1 MLRNI
6 TGAIAALSVAVVS
19 LPNQADACGGFFCGF
34 EPVDQTAERIIFR
47 VHPNQSVTM
56 AVQIQYQGAAEDFA
70 WVLPLP
76 EVPDPD
82 SLATFPLAAMVGL
95 DARTGPQFIQ
105 PADCY
110 GNFYAEADAS
120 GQPVPSAGGNDDG
133 GRGVVVHIQQQ
144 VGNYE
149 AAVVESNDA
158 KALHT
163 WLVTNG
169 YRVGT
174 SMQKIVELYINEGM
188 KFLAL
193 KLVSGAGVED
203 IQPFMLTLPGETPNI
218 PLRLTSIAAEPEMS
232 LAIFV
237 LGDMRYGGANWPNLD
252 IDPKS
257 IIWSYGTDAWW
268 GALQTNYTK
277 RVAEAVDAA
286 GGQGWVT
293 QLAGSTQ
300 GYLDL
305 LRRQKTS
312 IEENLP
318 NITDEESRKQQ
329 EDTLA
334 NIDALLGLM
343 DGASYLTRLYTRV
356 SAEEM
361 SSDPTFKRV
370 PGGDVSNVIQ
380 LERYVDGRDLCPWV
394 DEEEWPTELPE
405 TTTPCDFATCGAGGI
420 CRDVVSEDGTG
431 LVAGCGCVPGATARA
446 TVDADG
452 NDGVVCQDQRMSF
465 LNPGDRDENNANP
478 LPDPC
483 VGFSCGAGGRCV
495 AVNLTPT
502 CVCDQ
507 GLVAVGG
514 FADGVRNTSCE
525 TPTTPVPSR
534 FYNGRLPAIKVEA
547 GRKVEVPEPDPYVD
561 ARLSGGGCA
570 VGRASIGRTALPA
583 SIVLLAAVLGLTRRR
598 RHG

>member
-1 MLRNI
+1 MKTKI
-6 TGAIAALSVAVVS
+6 TGAAVALSVALLS
-19 LPNQADACGGFFCGF
+19 IPSAANACGGFFCGF
-34 EPVDQTAERIIFR
+34 QPVDQTAERIIFR
-47 VHPNQSVTM
+47 VHPNKTVSM

-76 EVPDPD
+76 EVPDPN

-95 DARTGPQFIQ
+95 DARTGPQFLQ
-105 PADCY
+105 PQDCF
-110 GNFYAEADAS
+110 GDLLYAEAAS
-120 GQPVPSAGGNDDG
+120 DGGGDGNQPPSAGGD
-133 GRGVVVHIQQQ
+133 VIVHIQQQ

-163 WLVTNG
+163 WLVSNG

-193 KLVSGAGVED
+193 KLVAGAGVED
-203 IQPFMLTLPGETPNI
+203 IQPFKLTLPGEVPSI
-218 PLRLTSIAAEPEMS
+218 PLRLTAIAAEPEMS

-237 LGDMRYGGANWPNLD
+237 LGDMRYGGANWQNLS
-252 IDPKS
+252 IDPKQ
-257 IIWSYGTDAWW
+257 IVWSYQDAQSFW
-268 GALQTNYTK
+268 GPLQTNYTK
-277 RVAEAVDAA
+277 LVAEAVDAA

-293 QLAGSTQ
+293 QMAGSTEQ
-300 GYLDL
+300 YLEL
-305 LRRQKTS
+305 LRRQKEN
-312 IEENLP
+312 IEQSLAQSG
-318 NITDEESRKQQ
+318 DEGEWRMQQ
-329 EDTLA
+329 EATLE
-334 NIDALLGLM
+334 NIDALLGMM
-343 DGASYLTRLYTRV
+343 DGATYLTRLYTRV

-361 SSDPTFKRV
+361 ASDPTFKRV
-370 PGGDVSNVIQ
+370 AGGDVANTIQ
-380 LERYVDGRDLCPWV
+380 LERYVNGRDMCPWV
-394 DEEEWPTELPE
+394 DEEQWPETLPE

-420 CRDVVSEDGTG
+420 CRDVQTDNG

-465 LNPGDRDENNANP
+465 LNPGDRDDDGANP

-483 VGFSCGAGGRCV
+483 VDFSCGSSGRCV

-507 GLVAVGG
+507 GMVATGG
-514 FADGVRNTSCE
+514 FVDSTRVTECQEPIVA
-525 TPTTPVPSR
+525 VPSR
-534 FYNGRLPAIKVEA
+534 FYNSRLPAIEIEA
-547 GRKVEVPEPDPYVD
+547 GREVTVPEPDPYVD
-561 ARLSGGGCA
+561 ASLAGGGCSVDQDGA
-570 VGRASIGRTALPA
+570 PFGL
-583 SIVLLAAVLGLTRRR
+583 AVLGLGLALALVTRRR
-598 RHG
+598 SGQLS